1 MEYDAKNRYLAWAE
15 IDLDAV
21 RHNYAETRRITGGK
35 EILAVVKCNA
45 YGNGAVAVAQTLE
58 KEGVKF
64 FGVAGVAE
72 AIDLR
77 EGEIKADILNLA
89 PFAPEEAKSIIEHNI
104 VQSVFLRKEVEALDN
119 AAAAAGTKARV
130 HVKVDTGLG
139 RLGVHHDEA
148 NRFIDSLDEFENV
161 SMEGIFSVLAE
172 DRKFDP
178 VQLERLKAVY
188 GLLRTVS
195 ASPIRLHLSSSAAV
209 IDFPES
215 HLDMVRPGIMLLGI
229 YPNER
234 SKKKRDVELIPA
246 LSFKTQVAR
255 VALLPKGEKIS
266 YHRTYTAEEDIY
278 IATLPVGYTIGY
290 PRNAAGKAEVLING
304 KRFPLIADINA
315 TAAIVNIEKDNSV
328 SEGDEVV
335 LIGKQGGKSIS
346 ADDLGV
352 ATGIS
357 AYQIVASL
365 SPKLPRITINE

>member
-1 MEYDAKNRYLAWAE
+1 MEYNAKNRYTAWAE
-15 IDLDAV
+15 IDLGAV
-21 RHNYAETRRITGGK
+21 RHNYKETLRIAGGK

-45 YGNGAVAVAQTLE
+45 YGNGAVGVAQTLAE
-58 KEGVKF
+58 EGVKF

-77 EGEIKADILNLA
+77 EGGIDADILNLT
-89 PFAPEEAKSIIEHNI
+89 PFAPGEAKSIIEQNL
-104 VQSVFLRKEVEALDN
+104 VQAVFLKSEAEILDK
-119 AAAAAGTKARV
+119 AAAGTKARV

-148 NRFIDSLDEFENV
+148 NRFIDYLDELENI

-172 DRKFDP
+172 DQEFDP
-178 VQLERLKAVY
+178 VQLERLK
-188 GLLRTVS
+188 TVVTQIKDKGI
-195 ASPIRLHLSSSAAV
+195 SPKHVHLSSSAAV

-246 LSFKTQVAR
+246 LSLKTRVAR
-255 VALLPKGEKIS
+255 VALLPKGGKIS
-266 YHRTYTAEEDIY
+266 YHRTYTAGEDIY

-304 KRFPLIADINA
+304 KRFPLIADIHANA
-315 TAAIVNIEKDNSV
+315 AFVNLGQDNSV
-328 SEGDEVV
+328 TEGDEVV
-335 LIGKQGGKSIS
+335 LIGKQGDETIT
-346 ADDLGV
+346 ADDLGA

-357 AYQIVASL
+357 PYQIVASL
-365 SPKLPRITINE
+365 SPKLPRVYLNR